1 MTLLPIVVRELRVA
15 ARSRMFYLGRFVT
28 ALGAVG
34 LGGYLM
40 VLFNTADFARGM
52 GVLGGRVV
60 FTSLAWMGLFYCV
73 GLARNTVDCISE
85 EKREGT
91 LGLLFLTDLK
101 GYDVAL
107 GKLSANS
114 VKSFYGLLA
123 AVPVVC
129 CAWVMGGVGAGELW
143 LTVLALLNIFFFSQA
158 AGLLVST
165 FSREARRATGGVALV
180 MGLFFIAIPISVSFL
195 QYKRLPTMAEWI
207 EMFTPVSAFTQ
218 AVAIGTR
225 HNSYWQSLLLTH
237 LIGWLFLAVSSLAL
251 PHCWRDKPAPT
262 ETRWRARMR
271 QCTYGPPAAR
281 EALRQQLIG
290 INPFLWL
297 VSRNRLGQI
306 AVWGVLGPI
315 GCGWVGI
322 WFLSDAH
329 LSDSMPVFVMIIL
342 LNHAVLKFWIASEA
356 GGHLGEQR
364 RSGALEYLL
373 SCTPLSERNIIAG
386 QWLALRRRFFAPLM
400 AVLALDVVLFFI
412 SLSPAAGN
420 DDEAEGYFFACVLLG
435 MVMLV
440 ADALAIGW
448 VAMWQAILEKRPRTA
463 AGSALLRI
471 LVLPWV
477 LMGVMG
483 MMAGAMAIAPSG
495 AAVLAIWFILGIGI
509 DFGFAISARQN
520 LLTNF
525 RVQAARR
532 PEEQLGIFGRLGR
545 WLGRRF

>member
-15 ARSRMFYLGRFVT
+15 ARSRMFYLGRFLT
-28 ALGAVG
+28 AMGAVG

-40 VLFNTADFARGM
+40 VLFNTANFARGM
-52 GVLGGRVV
+52 GVAGGRML
-60 FTSLAWMGLFYCV
+60 FTVLAWMGLFYCV

-143 LTVLALLNIFFFSQA
+143 LTVLALLNVFFFAQA
-158 AGLLVST
+158 VGLLVST

-195 QYKRLPTMAEWI
+195 QYKRFPAMAEWI
-207 EMFTPVSAFTQ
+207 ELFSPVCAFTQ

-237 LIGWLFLAVSSLAL
+237 LIGWLFLALSSLAL
-251 PHCWRDKPAPT
+251 PHCWQDKPATT
-262 ETRWRARMR
+262 ETRWRARLR
-271 QCTYGPPAAR
+271 QWTYGPPAAR
-281 EALRQQLIG
+281 EALRQRLIG

-306 AVWGVLGPI
+306 SVWGVLGLI
-315 GCGWVGI
+315 GCGWVWI
-322 WFLSDAH
+322 WFLSDWD
-329 LSDSMPVFVMIIL
+329 LTDSMPAFVMIIL
-342 LNHAVLKFWIASEA
+342 LNHVVLKIWIASEA

-373 SCTPLSERNIIAG
+373 SCTPLSERDIIAG

-400 AVLALDVVLFFI
+400 AVLALDIVLLVV
-412 SLSPAAGN
+412 STSPAAENGG
-420 DDEAEGYFFACVLLG
+420 EAEGYFFACVILG
-435 MVMLV
+435 MFMLV
-440 ADALAIGW
+440 ADALAIGS
-448 VAMWQAILEKRPRTA
+448 VAMWQAMVEKRPRTA
-463 AGSALLRI
+463 AGSAVLRI

-477 LMGVMG
+477 LIGVIG
-483 MMAGAMAIAPSG
+483 MMAGAMGSMTSG
-495 AAVLAIWFILGIGI
+495 ATVLGIWFILGIVI
-509 DFGFAISARQN
+509 DLGFANSAQQH
-520 LLTNF
+520 LVTKF
-525 RVQAARR
+525 RIQAARR
-532 PEEQLGIFGRLGR
+532 PEETLGIFGQLGR
-545 WLGRRF
+545 WLGRRV